1 MLTVRDLRVSYGGS
15 VLALRSVA
23 VEVPAGA
30 AVAVL
35 GSNGAGKTTLLRAVS
50 GVLAEHGGAID
61 DGAIEFEGRSLIGRS
76 AAAIVA
82 AHPDQSKSTLVMYGY
97 AQGQIMERILDAA
110 CQRNDLTRAGLLK
123 AFQSLKDVQTDGLVA
138 QLSYGTPGQIPA
150 RQIYLVR
157 PDAGAE
163 GGLTQVGDLFAAP
176 LAMTYQP
183 TK

>member
-1 MLTVRDLRVSYGGS
+1 MLTVRDLGVSYGGS

-23 VEVPAGA
+23 VEVSAGA

-50 GVLAEHGGAID
+50 GVLAEH
-61 DGAIEFEGRSLIGRS
+61 DGAIEFEGRSLIGAS

-82 AHPDQSKSTLVMYGY
+82 AHPDQPKSTFVMYGY